1 MTSSAVVPIQE
12 SIRSNVMSPS
22 ERRAF
27 CAACGAEELNGIVG
41 SSPLLQHTLRQ
52 ARVVAP
58 TDSTVLIS
66 GETGTGKELFARLIH
81 DFSRRLGGPFV
92 RVNCAAIPE
101 GLLES
106 ELFGHER
113 GAFTSACAQRVGR
126 FEAAH
131 RGTLF
136 LDEIG
141 DIPASLQPKLLR
153 VLQDG
158 EFERLGGARTIRADV
173 RVVAATN
180 KDLTRLV
187 AEHAFRMDLFYRLN
201 VFPINLPPLRDR
213 REDIPTLV
221 RYFTAK
227 AASRM
232 QRHIAT
238 ISPEEIRALTDY
250 YWPGN
255 IRELQNVIE
264 RAVILAEDGV
274 LRIPS
279 FGPSPGLE
287 GLHLVGDTL
296 TEVERD
302 HIVQV
307 LDNTHWVVGGRDGAA
322 RRLGLPRTTLISKMK
337 KLGISDRRQGPVGG
351 EGSTSRPV
359 SPDRQG
365 IPHASFASLGR
376 DIA

>member
-12 SIRSNVMSPS
+12 PIF
-22 ERRAF
+22 ERRTF
-27 CAACGAEELNGIVG
+27 GAARGAEELNGIVG
-41 SSPLLQHTLRQ
+41 SSPLLQQTLQQ
-52 ARVVAP
+52 ARIVAP

-81 DFSRRLGGPFV
+81 DFSRRSGGPFV
-92 RVNCAAIPE
+92 RLNCAAIPE
-101 GLLES
+101 GLIES

-113 GAFTSACAQRVGR
+113 GAFTSAVAQRVGR

-131 RGTLF
+131 GGTLF

-141 DIPASLQPKLLR
+141 DMPGSLQPKLLR

-158 EFERLGGARTIRADV
+158 EFERLGGSRTIHADV
-173 RVVAATN
+173 RVVATTN
-180 KDLTRLV
+180 KALASLV
-187 AEHAFRMDLFYRLN
+187 AERAFRMDLFYRLN

-213 REDIPTLV
+213 PEDIPALV
-221 RYFTAK
+221 TYFTAK

-238 ISPEEIRALTDY
+238 IPPEAIRAVTDY

-255 IRELQNVIE
+255 IRELQNLIE

-279 FGPSPGLE
+279 FGSNPSLG

-296 TEVERD
+296 SEVERE

-307 LDNTHWVVGGRDGAA
+307 LDDTHWVVGGRDGAA
-322 RRLGLPRTTLISKMK
+322 IRLGLPRTTLISKMK
-337 KLGISDRRQGPVGG
+337 KLGISDRRTGPVLG
-351 EGSTSRPV
+351 EGSASRPA
-359 SPDRQG
+359 SPDRQE

>member
-12 SIRSNVMSPS
+12 SVRSKVMSAS

-27 CAACGAEELNGIVG
+27 CTTCGAEELNGIVG

-52 ARVVAP
+52 ARMVAP

-81 DFSRRLGGPFV
+81 DVSRRLGGPFV

-113 GAFTSACAQRVGR
+113 GAFTSAFAQRVGR

-131 RGTLF
+131 GGTLF

-141 DIPASLQPKLLR
+141 DMPGSLQPKLLR

-158 EFERLGGARTIRADV
+158 EFERLGGTRTIRADV

-180 KDLTRLV
+180 KDLATLV
-187 AEHAFRMDLFYRLN
+187 TERAFRMDLFYRLN
-201 VFPINLPPLRDR
+201 VFPISLPPLRDR
-213 REDIPTLV
+213 PEDIPALV

-238 ISPEEIRALTDY
+238 IPPEAIRAFTNY

-255 IRELQNVIE
+255 IRELQNLIE
-264 RAVILAEDGV
+264 RAVILAEDGI
-274 LRIPS
+274 LRTPS
-279 FGPSPGLE
+279 FDSNPVVE

-296 TEVERD
+296 REVERE
-302 HIVQV
+302 HIIQV
-307 LDNTHWVVGGRDGAA
+307 LDDTHWVVGGRDGAA
-322 RRLGLPRTTLISKMK
+322 VRLGLPRTTLISKMK
-337 KLGISDRRQGPVGG
+337 KLGLSHRRAGPVDG
-351 EGSTSRPV
+351 EGSASRTA
-359 SPDRQG
+359 SLDRQE